1 MHLKR
6 WITGVLALPLLIA
19 IIARGG
25 AVLFGGS
32 IALVAGVALWEY
44 YRVVY
49 HPQRHSVPRIVPLLG
64 YLVGIGIIGAA
75 HAGQPAAIAAIL
87 TANLILAGIV
97 GLVYFKTVPTIPEI
111 LFKQLAGSLYI
122 PLLLSHLV
130 MLRAGDHGVAWVF
143 FVVSVIFGG
152 DIGAFYAGTYL
163 GRNKLCPSVSP
174 KKTIEGA
181 LGGLAA
187 NLLVGSLF
195 FLFVLPPLPWGV
207 GLIALLGMGA
217 VGQAGDLFESVL
229 KRAAGVKDSGGI
241 LPGHGG
247 ILDRIDALLFAAPLA
262 YAFKVACA

>member
-6 WITGVLALPLLIA
+6 WITGLLALPLLIA

-49 HPQRHSVPRIVPLLG
+49 HPQRHSVPWIVPLLG

-195 FLFVLPPLPWGV
+195 FLFVLPPLPWAG

>member
-6 WITGVLALPLLIA
+6 WITGLLALPLLIA

-25 AVLFGGS
+25 SALFGGC

-44 YRVVY
+44 YRIVF
-49 HPQRHSVPRIVPLLG
+49 HPQRSSVPRVVPFLG
-64 YLVGIGIIGAA
+64 YLIGIAVIGAA
-75 HAGQPAAIAAIL
+75 HTGQPAAIIAVL
-87 TANLILAGIV
+87 TANLILAAIL
-97 GLVYFKTVPTIPEI
+97 GLIYFKTLPTIPEI

-122 PLLLSHLV
+122 PLSLAYLV
-130 MLRAGDHGVAWVF
+130 LLRAGDQGAAWIF
-143 FVVSVIFGG
+143 FVVGVIFAG

-163 GRNKLCPSVSP
+163 GRNPLCPSVSP

-187 NLLVGSLF
+187 NLLVGVLF
-195 FLFVLPPLPWGV
+195 FIFVLPPLPWGI
-207 GLIALLGMGA
+207 GLAALVAMGA
-217 VGQAGDLFESVL
+217 CGQVGDLFESVL

-262 YAFKVACA
+262 YAFKAACV

>member
-19 IIARGG
+19 IIDRGG

-195 FLFVLPPLPWGV
+195 FLFVLPPLPWAG

-262 YAFKVACA
+262 YAFKAACA

>member
-6 WITGVLALPLLIA
+6 WITGLLALPLLIV

-25 AVLFGGS
+25 SVLFGVC

-44 YRVVY
+44 YRIVF
-49 HPQRHSVPRIVPLLG
+49 HPQQSSVPPLVPLLG
-64 YLVGIGIIGAA
+64 YLAGIAVIGAA
-75 HAGQPAAIAAIL
+75 HTAGPAGILAVL
-87 TANLILAGIV
+87 TANLILAGIL
-97 GLVYFKTVPTIPEI
+97 GLIYFKAVPTIPEI

-122 PLLLSHLV
+122 PLSLAHLV
-130 MLRAGDHGVAWVF
+130 LLRTGEHGVAWIF
-143 FVVSVIFGG
+143 FLVGVIFAG
-152 DIGAFYAGTYL
+152 DIGAFYTGTHL
-163 GRNKLCPSVSP
+163 GRNALCPSVSP

-187 NLLVGSLF
+187 NLLVGVLF
-195 FLFVLPPLPWGV
+195 FIFVLPPLPWGI
-207 GLIALLGMGA
+207 GLAALVAMGA
-217 VGQAGDLFESVL
+217 CGQAGDLFESVL

-262 YAFKVACA
+262 YGLKAVCA